1 MHHIKK
7 MELIVDLHT
16 HSSFARATSNAL
28 TLENIYKWAKIKG
41 INVISTAD
49 FTHPKW
55 FSELKSKLEMDEGGL
70 LKLQDKYTKEID
82 KSLPDSV
89 KNNTVRFILS
99 TEISNIYSKGGK
111 VRRLH
116 NLVIV
121 PNFEVA
127 SELIAQLSLIGNLHA
142 DGRPIIGMDSKELL
156 RMTIDSH
163 PDSMFIPAHI
173 WTPWFA
179 MFGSNS
185 GFDSVTE
192 AFEELAPHIKAVETG
207 LSSDPFM
214 NWRLSQL
221 DNMTIVSG
229 SDAHSLPKL
238 AREANILDCELTYID
253 IISAIRTNDKRFV
266 GTLEF
271 FPEEGMYHLDGH
283 RKCGVR
289 LTPKET
295 KQLKGVCP
303 TCGGKLVVGVMHRV
317 ETLAD
322 RPEGYIPKNHKTVES
337 IVPIVEIIAEV
348 KGIKSIAAKG
358 VVNEYDKVI
367 ATLGDDFSILRHRSV
382 DEIARAGFEG
392 IAMAIQ
398 KIRNKDIFIDP
409 GYDGVYGIVKIFKP
423 GEMHEAAQLNLL

>member
-1 MHHIKK
+1 
-7 MELIVDLHT
+7 MELIVDLHI
-16 HSSFARATSNAL
+16 HSSFARATSPSL

-55 FSELKSKLEMDEGGL
+55 FTELTSKLEPDGKGL
-70 LKLQDKYTKEID
+70 LKLKDEYTKQID
-82 KSLPDSV
+82 HDLPTTV
-89 KNNTVRFILS
+89 KNNLVRFILS
-99 TEISNIYSKGGK
+99 TEISNIYSKNGK

-127 SELIAQLSLIGNLHA
+127 SDIISQLSRIGNLKA

-156 RMTIDSH
+156 RMTVKSH

-185 GFDSVTE
+185 GFDTVLE
-192 AFEELAPHIKAVETG
+192 AFEELTPHIKAIETG
-207 LSSDPFM
+207 LSSDPEM
-214 NWRLSQL
+214 NWRLKQL
-221 DNMTIVSG
+221 ESMTIVSG

-238 AREANILDCELTYID
+238 AREANILDCECSYKE
-253 IISAIRTNDKRFV
+253 IISAIRTNDKRFI

-283 RKCGVR
+283 RKCNVK
-289 LTPKET
+289 LTPTESK
-295 KQLKGVCP
+295 KIKDICPVC
-303 TCGGKLVVGVMHRV
+303 GNKLVVGVMHRV
-317 ETLAD
+317 DDLAD
-322 RPEGYIPKNHKTVES
+322 YPERYEPKNHKLVES

-348 KGIKSIAAKG
+348 KNVKSIHSKT
-358 VVNEYDKVI
+358 VIDEYDKVI
-367 ATLGDDFSILRHRSV
+367 ANLGDDFSILRHRSV
-382 DEIARAGFEG
+382 AEIAKAGFPE
-392 IAMAIQ
+392 IAVAID
-398 KIRNKDIFIDP
+398 KIRKKDIYIEP

-423 GEMHEAAQLNLL
+423 GEMVERSGQLSLI

>member
-1 MHHIKK
+1 

-16 HSSFARATSNAL
+16 HSSFARATSKQL

-55 FSELKSKLEMDEGGL
+55 FSELTSKLEPDGNGL
-70 LKLQDKYTKEID
+70 LKLKDKYSNQIESIHR
-82 KSLPDSV
+82 SV
-89 KNNTVRFILS
+89 KNNIVRFILS
-99 TEISNIYSKGGK
+99 TEISNIYSKNGK

-127 SELIAQLSLIGNLHA
+127 SEIISQLSRIGNLNA

-156 RMTIDSH
+156 RMTINSH

-185 GFDSVTE
+185 GFDSIEE
-192 AFEELAPHIKAVETG
+192 AFEELSPHIKAVETG
-207 LSSDPFM
+207 LSSDPWM
-214 NWRLSQL
+214 NWRLKQL
-221 DNMTIVSG
+221 DGLTITSG

-238 AREANILDCELTYID
+238 AREANILNCEISYKEIID
-253 IISAIRTNDKRFV
+253 AIRTNDERFV

-283 RKCGVR
+283 RKCSVR
-289 LTPKET
+289 LTPKQS
-295 KQLKGVCP
+295 KAKNLICPVC
-303 TCGGKLVVGVMHRV
+303 GNKLVIGVMHRV
-317 ETLAD
+317 DDLAD
-322 RPEGYIPKNHKTVES
+322 RPEGYIPKNHKVVES
-337 IVPIVEIIAEV
+337 IVPIIEIIAEV
-348 KGIKSIAAKG
+348 KNVKSIHSKT
-358 VVNEYDKVI
+358 VVDEYDRVI
-367 ATLGDDFSILRHRSV
+367 ASLGDDFTILRHRSV
-382 DEIARAGFEG
+382 DEIAKTGFPEL
-392 IAMAIQ
+392 AVAID
-398 KIRNKDIFIDP
+398 KIRKKDIFIDP

-423 GEMHEAAQLNLL
+423 GEMKERSRQLSLI